1 MTNKINY
8 NVIGKFTHNSND
20 IRGLEVYEHMK
31 NKTLTD
37 DHKKYLKLS
46 WLRIAKLSTLS
57 STYVLKKWYYDF
69 IYNPNNFELNK
80 FQDELDE
87 VTDNYQEII
96 ENELDVNYDESTIF
110 KEFQLNEK
118 DFINSDIILLK
129 SFEELLEMDIRDF
142 IDSVKLD
149 DSYTVHYFES
159 QNIDVL
165 KDIKDKI
172 NWKYWNMSFDE
183 NLTSL
188 NENILDNSTSLIN
201 LIKFINIEQNDE
213 NKIDL
218 NEQDENTIYEL
229 LENGKLITDLRYD
242 GNDKE
247 KDIFENIGNYFKV
260 SPSNSY
266 ELKIKGKDTKSEVI
280 VSYEDNIADLYNYN
294 EQCSLI
300 LNLEEDECE
309 NFIKDLSNETKLKT
323 YLESDK
329 IFKIFNLKQLYFN
342 FRACLDFI
350 DMMLNKLKF
359 RKNEKN
365 IYFFAIPYGNAVV
378 TEILSETYHKKKIK
392 YYENFDSWSSHQTL
406 FNDLSKLDN
415 FKNFINKCI
424 EFINNVLAHL
434 NPDII
439 NNDEINILNKFKHLK
454 DIDLFYSKL
463 NKNFKD
469 NRLKENML
477 DSLKL
482 RISFNKLNLV
492 GIMSSINDKN
502 SNDLLVILNSLLNL
516 N

>member
-31 NKTLTD
+31 NNTLTD

-80 FQDELDE
+80 FQDEVEE
-87 VTDNYQEII
+87 VTNSYQEII
-96 ENELDVNYDESTIF
+96 ENELNLVLEKETKFEEF
-110 KEFQLNEK
+110 KLIK
-118 DFINSDIILLK
+118 DDFIDSDIILLN
-129 SFEELLEMDIRDF
+129 SFEELREMDIDEF
-142 IDSVKLD
+142 IDNIKLD
-149 DSYTVHYFES
+149 DSYKVHYFKI
-159 QNIDVL
+159 QNINIL
-165 KDIKDKI
+165 KDINDKI

-188 NENILDNSTSLIN
+188 NENILDTSTSLIN
-201 LIKFINIEQNDE
+201 LVKFINIEQDDE

-229 LENGKLITDLRYD
+229 LENGKSITDLRYFKSK
-242 GNDKE
+242 DK
-247 KDIFENIGNYFKV
+247 FENIGDYLDISSSKN
-260 SPSNSY
+260 Y
-266 ELKIKGKDTKSEVI
+266 ELKIKGTDAKSEVKI
-280 VSYEDNIADLYNYN
+280 IDETKNVE
-294 EQCSLI
+294 EKVQCSFI

-329 IFKIFNLKQLYFN
+329 IFKIFNLKQLYYN

-392 YYENFDSWSSHQTL
+392 YYENFDSWSGHQTL

-463 NKNFKD
+463 SKNFKD
-469 NRLKENML
+469 NRLKEKVL
-477 DSLKL
+477 DSIKL
-482 RISFNKLNLV
+482 RISLNKLNLV

>member
-31 NKTLTD
+31 NNTLTD

-69 IYNPNNFELNK
+69 ICNPNNFELNK
-80 FQDELDE
+80 FQDEVEE
-87 VTDNYQEII
+87 VTNSYQEII
-96 ENELDVNYDESTIF
+96 ENELDVNYDERTIF
-110 KEFQLNEK
+110 EDFQLIK
-118 DFINSDIILLK
+118 DDFIDSDIILLN
-129 SFEELLEMDIRDF
+129 SFEELREMDIDEF
-142 IDSVKLD
+142 IDNIKLD
-149 DSYTVHYFES
+149 DSYKVHYFKN
-159 QNIDVL
+159 QNINIL
-165 KDIKDKI
+165 KDINDKI

-188 NENILDNSTSLIN
+188 NENILDTSTSLIN
-201 LIKFINIEQNDE
+201 LVKFINIEQDDE

-229 LENGKLITDLRYD
+229 LENGKSITDLRYFKSK
-242 GNDKE
+242 DK
-247 KDIFENIGNYFKV
+247 FENIGDYLDISSSKN
-260 SPSNSY
+260 Y
-266 ELKIKGKDTKSEVI
+266 ELKIKGTDAKSEVKI
-280 VSYEDNIADLYNYN
+280 IDETKNVE
-294 EQCSLI
+294 EKVQCSFI

-329 IFKIFNLKQLYFN
+329 IFKIFNLKQLYYN

-463 NKNFKD
+463 SKNFKD
-469 NRLKENML
+469 NRLKEKVL
-477 DSLKL
+477 DSIKL
-482 RISFNKLNLV
+482 RISLNKLNLV